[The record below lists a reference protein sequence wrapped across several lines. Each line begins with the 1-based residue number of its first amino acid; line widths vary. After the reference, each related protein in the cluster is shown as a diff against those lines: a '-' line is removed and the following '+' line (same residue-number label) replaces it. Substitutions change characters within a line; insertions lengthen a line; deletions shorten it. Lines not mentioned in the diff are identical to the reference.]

1 MDFSITFGYPY
12 LTQKEDQIMPII
24 RVEMFQGRSL
34 EQKRALVKKLTE
46 ETARITGCNREA
58 VYVVIDDVNKENW
71 GAGGILCTDK
81 VHH

>member
-1 MDFSITFGYPY
+1 MVKTLYPDS
-12 LTQKEDQIMPII
+12 TQKEDETMPII

-34 EQKRALVKKLTE
+34 EQKRALVKTLTE
-46 ETARITGCNREA
+46 ETARITGCNTEA
-58 VYVVIDDVNKENW
+58 VYVVIDDVHKENW